1 MDIYVGNLPYTYG
14 NQDLEALFAPYGQ
27 VASARVVMDRETQR
41 SRGFGFV
48 EMPNQAE
55 ADAGIRELNGKDI
68 NGRALTVNP
77 SKPKETG
84 FGGGNRGGGGRSS
97 GGGGGGG
104 GGRW

>member
-1 MDIYVGNLPYTYG
+1 MDIYVGNLPYTYS
-14 NQDLEALFAPYGQ
+14 NQDLEALFAPYGK

-48 EMPNQAE
+48 EMANQTE
-55 ADAGIRELNGKDI
+55 ADNGIRELNGKDI

-77 SKPKETG
+77 SKPKEAG
-84 FGGGNRGGGGRSS
+84 SGRPS
-97 GGGGGGG
+97 GGGGGRYNGNSSG